1 MEKRKVII
9 GNYDTALEGLWT
21 LSALTLSE
29 PALKT
34 EYISIPGLS
43 GDLDMSTALTDG
55 EPTYN
60 NRTLEF
66 TLESSEGTREERNR
80 KISEMINQLDG
91 FTHNI
96 ILPDYPIHYLTGR
109 VSIRVNYSDL
119 VHASVTVS
127 ANCEPWFYNLA
138 ETRVVVE
145 VAGQEPVY
153 TTLRNQGRKALV
165 PKIEIDGSFDMRI
178 KFGDNQWEVSPGA
191 YTIPG
196 IFLKTGAHPIELT
209 GAGTVIF
216 TYREAVLR

>member
-1 MEKRKVII
+1 MEKRKILI

-21 LSALTLSE
+21 LSALNLSE

-80 KISEMINQLDG
+80 KIADMINQLDG

-96 ILPDYPIHYLTGR
+96 ILPDDSIHYLTGR
-109 VSIRVNYSDL
+109 VSIKVNYSDL
-119 VHASVTVS
+119 AHASVTVT
-127 ANCEPWFYNLA
+127 ANCEPWLYNIA
-138 ETRVVVE
+138 ETRVMVE
-145 VAGQEPVY
+145 VAGQSSVFA
-153 TTLRNQGRKALV
+153 TLRNQGRKAIV
-165 PKIEIDGSFDMRI
+165 PKIEIDSEFSVRI
-178 KFGDNQWEVSPGA
+178 KFNDNQWEVSKGT
-191 YTIPG
+191 YSIPG
-196 IFLKTGAHPIELT
+196 IFLRTGSHPIELI